1 MKKLTWALA
10 LAAFLAANAIA
21 AVNINTATKEELD
34 ALPGIGPAKAQAI
47 VDHRKQNG
55 PFKSVDDL
63 KNVKGIGAKR
73 LEKMRAD
80 ITVGSPVVTPA
91 KVATAGATTAG
102 SAASK
107 GDPRTAAPSAK
118 GDPRAAAPSAR
129 GELRTGEARAK

>member
-1 MKKLTWALA
+1 MSLEHLHTDNPEAIA
-10 LAAFLAANAIA
+10 FGRARLAALRAAGQRYVTQVFDTPFGRVKVRIVGGVEYIYAEA
-21 AVNINTATKEELD
+21 
-34 ALPGIGPAKAQAI
+34 PGNLYLVFWAPGPA
-47 VDHRKQNG
+47 
-55 PFKSVDDL
+55 
-63 KNVKGIGAKR
+63 
-73 LEKMRAD
+73 
-80 ITVGSPVVTPA
+80 VTPA